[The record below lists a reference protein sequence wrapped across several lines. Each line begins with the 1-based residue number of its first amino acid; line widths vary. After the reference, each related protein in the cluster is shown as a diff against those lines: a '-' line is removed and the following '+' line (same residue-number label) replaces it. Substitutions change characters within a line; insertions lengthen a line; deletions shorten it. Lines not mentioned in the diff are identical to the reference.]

1 MSGRR
6 VLVIDDDD
14 AFRGV
19 VARQLQRLGHS
30 VHEAADV
37 GSALSR
43 AADVEPEWVV
53 LDLRIGDENGLQL
66 IEPLLRHAPHARIV
80 LATGYSSIPTAV
92 DAIRR
97 GAWHYLAK
105 PFSLHSLLRAFS
117 DEPEGGVPPPVPQ
130 DAAPLRRQEWEH
142 IQRVLAECRGNVS
155 AAAAT
160 LGIHRRTLQR
170 RLAKR
175 PVRERP
181 VAGEPDDGPPKP

>member
-1 MSGRR
+1 MSGRCI
-6 VLVIDDDD
+6 LVIDDDD

-19 VARQLQRLGHS
+19 VARQLQRLGHT
-30 VHEAADV
+30 VHEAADAA
-37 GSALSR
+37 GALSR
-43 AADVEPEWVV
+43 AAEVRPQWVV
-53 LDLRIGDENGLQL
+53 LDLRIGEDNGLQL
-66 IEPLLRHAPHARIV
+66 IEPLLKRAPGARIV
-80 LATGYSSIPTAV
+80 LATGYASIPTAV

-117 DEPEGGVPPPVPQ
+117 DDPEGGVPPPVPQ

-142 IQRVLAECRGNVS
+142 IQRVLAECQGNVS
-155 AAAAT
+155 AAATT

-181 VAGEPDDGPPKP
+181 AAGKPDEPPGS